1 MEVTTL
7 HWPNDAPRLSELRAC
22 HQPRLVLV
30 AADADPPLSGDCLE
44 DWIRLPAADP
54 DVAARC
60 EAVAERASHHNPA
73 PVVTDEGIVRF
84 RDDWAPVSPVEREL
98 AAELAERFGT
108 VVGRDTLTRR
118 AWSGSVPNRNAFDV
132 HMLRLRRRLEPI
144 GLAVGTVRGRGYL
157 LEVADN

>member
-1 MEVTTL
+1 MEVATL
-7 HWPNDAPRLSELRAC
+7 HWPDEASRLSELRER

-30 AADADPPLSGDCLE
+30 AHDADPPFSDDCLE
-44 DWIRLPAADP
+44 DWIRLPTRDADVEARREA
-54 DVAARC
+54 VAAR
-60 EAVAERASHHNPA
+60 ARHHNPA

-118 AWSGSVPNRNAFDV
+118 AWSGSLPNRNAFDV

-144 GLAVGTVRGRGYL
+144 GLAVRTVRGRGYL